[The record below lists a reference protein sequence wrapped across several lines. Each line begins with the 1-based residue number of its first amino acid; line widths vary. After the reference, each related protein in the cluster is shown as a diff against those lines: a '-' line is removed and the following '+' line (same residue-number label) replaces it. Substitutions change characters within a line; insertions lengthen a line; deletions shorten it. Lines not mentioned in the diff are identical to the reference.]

1 MSPRIVITTHD
12 FITLCWFC
20 CHLYEMSVPAC
31 QFIYVIL
38 AADIEFWTKS
48 VSLFRCALIYLSLN
62 WHCSLIFYVSSHFPG
77 STKFVVSETLHLEY
91 HTSNMFALWFTLIT
105 CLLML
110 IQGNNRLSSSWV
122 YIFSAFIL
130 SRKVLHTYRYYGTFP
145 PIFLCARNVQ
155 YSGVNWNAF
164 SRGVR
169 CWAQD
174 LPFILGE

>member
-48 VSLFRCALIYLSLN
+48 VSLFCCALIYLSLN

-77 STKFVVSETLHLEY
+77 STKFVVPETLHLEY

-110 IQGNNRLSSSWV
+110 IQENNHFFLGL
-122 YIFSAFIL
+122 YFHFL
-130 SRKVLHTYRYYGTFP
+130 FRKFLHTYRYYGTDFP
-145 PIFLCARNVQ
+145 PDSSV
-155 YSGVNWNAF
+155 
-164 SRGVR
+164 
-169 CWAQD
+169 
-174 LPFILGE
+174 LGMCNTLE